1 MADFSASKQDF
12 CNQMIALERTVLTA
26 IEDMEALT
34 AALAAHG
41 FNSGGPN
48 QFVDGDFS
56 VNNKHLTAAIVN
68 DVMFAFANIA
78 PSISTGQ
85 RDALRKGIPGGLP

>member
-1 MADFSASKQDF
+1 MADFSGSKAEFSD
-12 CNQMIALERTVLTA
+12 QMIALERALLTA
-26 IEDMEALT
+26 IEDMEAMT
-34 AALAAHG
+34 AALSAHG
-41 FNSGGPN
+41 FDSGGAN
-48 QFVDGDFS
+48 AFVDGDFA

-78 PSISTGQ
+78 PAISAGQ